1 MSFVTA
7 ALIIGGTTLAGAAVS
22 ANASGQ
28 AGNAAAR
35 GADQATAEQQRQ
47 YDLTRSDYAGQR
59 QLGSNAT
66 NALARLQGWG
76 ISGTQGEFDPHA
88 YLVANPD
95 VAAHP
100 VFGKDPYAHY
110 LEYGKNEGRAFTG
123 TGGTQGVSAGSPD
136 MSSFFTS
143 PDYSFRRTE
152 GQRDIGNSFAAR
164 GGAASGNALRAL
176 TEYNSNLASG
186 EYGNYFSRLMQQAGL
201 GSAATG
207 ATASAG
213 ANSANQ
219 ISANYLA
226 GGDARASGIMGSA
239 NSINQGLNSGLNSF
253 LLYRGGYFNK

>member
-22 ANASGQ
+22 ANASRQ

-59 QLGSNAT
+59 QLGNSAI

-76 ISGTQGEFDPHA
+76 TAGTPGQFDTA
-88 YLVANPD
+88 SYLRDNPD
-95 VAAHP
+95 VAANP
-100 VFGKDPYAHY
+100 WASQNAQAHY
-110 LEYGKNEGRAFTG
+110 DGWGRNEGRGSPYVGATAP
-123 TGGTQGVSAGSPD
+123 TAGGAPD

-143 PDYSFRRTE
+143 PDYNFRRTE

-176 TEYNSNLASG
+176 TEYNSGLASG